1 MKRKIYYGLSIFFGL
16 GIIGSFSQLKLG
28 MEQFVPNLVM
38 SLLLS
43 GLFLWLAKR
52 EEKRSTSGITNKHKT
67 ETKSKNTE
75 SQSKNI
81 ETRSKKVNKKLN
93 VYEPTHIILKRVF
106 DINED
111 TGDIRLMNKEVI
123 NIKEITSYELVQND
137 NVVSKGGL
145 GASVAGGLLFGGI
158 GAIVG
163 SQVGAKHTRQK
174 ISIFRIKLITTDFN
188 RPVLYVDLL
197 PLGKMYTD
205 TIMYKTTLEKADKVL
220 SVLYN
225 LSSGIEV

>member
-28 MEQFVPNLVM
+28 MEQFVPNLVT

-52 EEKRSTSGITNKHKT
+52 EEKRSTFGITNKHKT

-81 ETRSKKVNKKLN
+81 ETQSKKVNKKLN

-145 GASVAGGLLFGGI
+145 GAAVAGGLLFGGI

-163 SQVGAKHTRQK
+163 SQVGAKHTKQR

-205 TIMYKTTLEKADKVL
+205 TIMYKATLEKADKVL

-225 LSSGIEV
+225 LSSDIKV

>member
-16 GIIGSFSQLKLG
+16 GIIVSFSQLKLG
-28 MEQFVPNLVM
+28 MEQFVPNLVT

-52 EEKRSTSGITNKHKT
+52 EEKRSTSGITNKRKT

-81 ETRSKKVNKKLN
+81 ETQSKKVNKKLN

-225 LSSGIEV
+225 LSSNIKV

>member
-205 TIMYKTTLEKADKVL
+205 TIMYKATLEKADKVL

-225 LSSGIEV
+225 LSSDIEV

>member
-28 MEQFVPNLVM
+28 MEQFVPNLVT

-81 ETRSKKVNKKLN
+81 ETQSKKVNKKLN

-145 GASVAGGLLFGGI
+145 GAAVAGGLLFGGI

-163 SQVGAKHTRQK
+163 SQVGAKHTKQR

-205 TIMYKTTLEKADKVL
+205 TIMYKATLEKADKVL

-225 LSSGIEV
+225 LSSDIKV

>member
-28 MEQFVPNLVM
+28 MEQFVPNLVT

-52 EEKRSTSGITNKHKT
+52 EEKRSTSGITNKHKS
-67 ETKSKNTE
+67 ETKTKNNE
-75 SQSKNI
+75 SQ
-81 ETRSKKVNKKLN
+81 SKKVNKKLN
-93 VYEPTHIILKRVF
+93 VYEPTHIILKRIF
-106 DINED
+106 DINEN

-145 GASVAGGLLFGGI
+145 GAAVAGGLLFGGI

-163 SQVGAKHTRQK
+163 SQVGAKHTKQR

-205 TIMYKTTLEKADKVL
+205 TIMYKATLEKADKVL

-225 LSSGIEV
+225 LSSDIKV

>member
-16 GIIGSFSQLKLG
+16 GIIGSFSQLQLG

-52 EEKRSTSGITNKHKT
+52 EEKRSISGRTNKHKT
-67 ETKSKNTE
+67 ETKFKN
-75 SQSKNI
+75 N
-81 ETRSKKVNKKLN
+81 ETQSKKVNKKLN
-93 VYEPTHIILKRVF
+93 VYEPTHIILKRIF
-106 DINED
+106 DINKD

-225 LSSGIEV
+225 LSSDIEV

>member
-28 MEQFVPNLVM
+28 MEQFVPNLVT

-67 ETKSKNTE
+67 ETKSKN
-75 SQSKNI
+75 I
-81 ETRSKKVNKKLN
+81 ETQSKKVNKKLN

-225 LSSGIEV
+225 LSSDIKV

>member
-38 SLLLS
+38 SFLLS

-52 EEKRSTSGITNKHKT
+52 EEKRSTSEITNKHKSEAKT
-67 ETKSKNTE
+67 KNNET
-75 SQSKNI
+75 QSK
-81 ETRSKKVNKKLN
+81 RVNKKLN
-93 VYEPTHIILKRVF
+93 VYEPTHIILKRIF
-106 DINED
+106 DINEN

-145 GASVAGGLLFGGI
+145 GAAVAGGLLFGGI

-163 SQVGAKHTRQK
+163 SQVGAKHTKQR

-205 TIMYKTTLEKADKVL
+205 TIMYKATLEKADKVL

-225 LSSGIEV
+225 LSSDIKV

>member
-28 MEQFVPNLVM
+28 MEQFVPSLVT
-38 SLLLS
+38 SLLFS

-52 EEKRSTSGITNKHKT
+52 EEKRSTSEITNKHKT
-67 ETKSKNTE
+67 ERKTKNK
-75 SQSKNI
+75 
-81 ETRSKKVNKKLN
+81 ETQSKKVNKKLN
-93 VYEPTHIILKRVF
+93 VYEPTHIILKRIF
-106 DINED
+106 DINKN
-111 TGDIRLMNKEVI
+111 TGDIRLMNKKVI

-205 TIMYKTTLEKADKVL
+205 TLMYKTTLEKADKVL

-225 LSSGIEV
+225 LSSDIEI

>member
-16 GIIGSFSQLKLG
+16 GIIVSFSQLKLG
-28 MEQFVPNLVM
+28 MEQFVPNLVT

-52 EEKRSTSGITNKHKT
+52 EEKRSTSGITNKRKT

-81 ETRSKKVNKKLN
+81 ETQSKKLN

-111 TGDIRLMNKEVI
+111 TGDIRLMSKEVI
-123 NIKEITSYELVQND
+123 NIKEITSYELVQ
-137 NVVSKGGL
+137 K
-145 GASVAGGLLFGGI
+145 
-158 GAIVG
+158 
-163 SQVGAKHTRQK
+163 
-174 ISIFRIKLITTDFN
+174 
-188 RPVLYVDLL
+188 
-197 PLGKMYTD
+197 
-205 TIMYKTTLEKADKVL
+205 
-220 SVLYN
+220 
-225 LSSGIEV
+225 

>member
-43 GLFLWLAKR
+43 GLFLWLAKC
-52 EEKRSTSGITNKHKT
+52 EEKRSTSEITSKNKT
-67 ETKSKNTE
+67 ETKFKNTE
-75 SQSKNI
+75 SQSK
-81 ETRSKKVNKKLN
+81 KVNKKIN
-93 VYEPTHIILKRVF
+93 VYEPTHIILKRIF

-225 LSSGIEV
+225 LSSDIKV

>member
-28 MEQFVPNLVM
+28 MEQFVPNLVT

-52 EEKRSTSGITNKHKT
+52 EEKRSTSEITNKHKT
-67 ETKSKNTE
+67 ETKTKN
-75 SQSKNI
+75 N
-81 ETRSKKVNKKLN
+81 ETQSKKVNKKLN
-93 VYEPTHIILKRVF
+93 VYEPTHIILKRIF
-106 DINED
+106 DINEN

-225 LSSGIEV
+225 LSSDIKV

>member
-67 ETKSKNTE
+67 ETKYKNTE

-81 ETRSKKVNKKLN
+81 ETQSKKVNKKLN

-137 NVVSKGGL
+137 NVVSK
-145 GASVAGGLLFGGI
+145 GGLLFGGI

-225 LSSGIEV
+225 LSSDIEV

>member
-38 SLLLS
+38 SFLLS

-52 EEKRSTSGITNKHKT
+52 EEKRSTSEITNKHKSEAKT
-67 ETKSKNTE
+67 KNNET
-75 SQSKNI
+75 Q
-81 ETRSKKVNKKLN
+81 SKKVNKKLN
-93 VYEPTHIILKRVF
+93 VYEPTHIILKRIF
-106 DINED
+106 DINEN

-145 GASVAGGLLFGGI
+145 GAAVAGGLLFGGI

-163 SQVGAKHTRQK
+163 SQVGAKHTKQR

-205 TIMYKTTLEKADKVL
+205 TIMYKATLEKADKVL

-225 LSSGIEV
+225 LSSDIKV

>member
-28 MEQFVPNLVM
+28 MEQFVPNLVT

-81 ETRSKKVNKKLN
+81 ETQSKKGNKKLN

-145 GASVAGGLLFGGI
+145 GAAVAGGLLFGGI

-163 SQVGAKHTRQK
+163 SQVGAKHTKQR

-205 TIMYKTTLEKADKVL
+205 TIMYKATLEKADKVL

-225 LSSGIEV
+225 LSSDIKV

>member
-1 MKRKIYYGLSIFFGL
+1 MKRKIYYGISIFFGL

-38 SLLLS
+38 SFLLS

-52 EEKRSTSGITNKHKT
+52 EEKRSTSEITNKHQSEAKT
-67 ETKSKNTE
+67 KNNET
-75 SQSKNI
+75 Q
-81 ETRSKKVNKKLN
+81 SKKVNKKLN
-93 VYEPTHIILKRVF
+93 VYEPTHIILKRIF
-106 DINED
+106 DINEN

-145 GASVAGGLLFGGI
+145 GAAVAGGLLFGGI

-163 SQVGAKHTRQK
+163 SQVGAKHTKQR

-205 TIMYKTTLEKADKVL
+205 TIMYKATLEKADKVL

-225 LSSGIEV
+225 LSSDIKV

>member
-28 MEQFVPNLVM
+28 MEQFVPNLVT

-52 EEKRSTSGITNKHKT
+52 EEKRSTSEITNKHKSEIKT
-67 ETKSKNTE
+67 KNNET
-75 SQSKNI
+75 QSKNN
-81 ETRSKKVNKKLN
+81 ETQSKKVNKKLN
-93 VYEPTHIILKRVF
+93 VYEPTHIILKRIF
-106 DINED
+106 DINEN

-145 GASVAGGLLFGGI
+145 GAAVAGGLLFGGI

-163 SQVGAKHTRQK
+163 SQVGAKHTKQR

-205 TIMYKTTLEKADKVL
+205 TIMYKATLEKADKVL

-225 LSSGIEV
+225 LSSDIKV

>member
-16 GIIGSFSQLKLG
+16 GIIVSFSQLKLG
-28 MEQFVPNLVM
+28 MEQFVPNLVT

-81 ETRSKKVNKKLN
+81 ETQSKKVNKKLN

-225 LSSGIEV
+225 LSSNIKV

>member
-28 MEQFVPNLVM
+28 MEQFVPNLVT

-81 ETRSKKVNKKLN
+81 ETQSKKVNKKLN

-145 GASVAGGLLFGGI
+145 GAAVAGGLLLGGI

-163 SQVGAKHTRQK
+163 SQVGAKHTKQR

-205 TIMYKTTLEKADKVL
+205 TIMYKATLEKADKVL

-225 LSSGIEV
+225 LSSDIKV

>member
-52 EEKRSTSGITNKHKT
+52 EEKSSTSGITSKNKT
-67 ETKSKNTE
+67 ETKFKNTE
-75 SQSKNI
+75 SQ
-81 ETRSKKVNKKLN
+81 SKKVNKKLN
-93 VYEPTHIILKRVF
+93 VYEPTHIILKRIF

-225 LSSGIEV
+225 LSSDIKV

>member
-1 MKRKIYYGLSIFFGL
+1 MKRKIYYGLSIFFGI

-28 MEQFVPNLVM
+28 MEQFVPNLVT

-81 ETRSKKVNKKLN
+81 ETQSKKVNKKLN

-145 GASVAGGLLFGGI
+145 GAAVAGGLLLGGI

-163 SQVGAKHTRQK
+163 SQVGAKHTKQR

-205 TIMYKTTLEKADKVL
+205 TIMYKATLEKADKVL

-225 LSSGIEV
+225 LSSDIKV